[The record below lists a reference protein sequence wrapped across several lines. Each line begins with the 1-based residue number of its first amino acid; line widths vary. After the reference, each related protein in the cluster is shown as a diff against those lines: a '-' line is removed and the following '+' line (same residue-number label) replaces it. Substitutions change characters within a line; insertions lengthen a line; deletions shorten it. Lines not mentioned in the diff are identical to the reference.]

1 MSKYVEYVP
10 ECCYTCEY
18 VPHVREYVRIRELG
32 GHVLN
37 LRIRG
42 SRIFRVLTGKSI
54 ELMVAIA
61 ARPFATLFR
70 SHALARRFM
79 DARYESTRRK
89 CPVLSNRISV
99 AFGIVEKE

>member
-42 SRIFRVLTGKSI
+42 SRIFRVLRVVSAKPPAHTHK
-54 ELMVAIA
+54 EL
-61 ARPFATLFR
+61 P
-70 SHALARRFM
+70 
-79 DARYESTRRK
+79 DARI
-89 CPVLSNRISV
+89 VLP
-99 AFGIVEKE
+99 ELE

>member
-42 SRIFRVLTGKSI
+42 SRIFRVLTWLSLRHFDRN
-54 ELMVAIA
+54 EDHDN
-61 ARPFATLFR
+61 RR
-70 SHALARRFM
+70 NEHADRKKTDRRIGRQDGACLYFT
-79 DARYESTRRK
+79 ALGRRVK
-89 CPVLSNRISV
+89 LRGHS
-99 AFGIVEKE
+99 EDLK

>member
-18 VPHVREYVRIRELG
+18 VPHVREYVRIRDLG

-42 SRIFRVLTGKSI
+42 SRIFRVL
-54 ELMVAIA
+54 IA
-61 ARPFATLFR
+61 GPGMNPR
-70 SHALARRFM
+70 HVDALLV
-79 DARYESTRRK
+79 K
-89 CPVLSNRISV
+89 N
-99 AFGIVEKE
+99 